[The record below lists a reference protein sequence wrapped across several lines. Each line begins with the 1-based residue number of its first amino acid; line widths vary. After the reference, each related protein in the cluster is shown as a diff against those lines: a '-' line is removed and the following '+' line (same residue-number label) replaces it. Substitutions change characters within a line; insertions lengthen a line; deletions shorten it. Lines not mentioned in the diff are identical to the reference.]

1 MSGMIRCRTARTSV
15 PVVRS
20 SGSSGP
26 ARTACARYG
35 CGRSSK
41 KEVDKGVI
49 EQPVDL
55 VVEAINPRP
64 AGRKVIALTF
74 DDGPSQYTGAD
85 SRRAEG

>member
-64 AGRKVIALTF
+64 AGRKGDRADVRRRAE
-74 DDGPSQYTGAD
+74 PVYGAD